1 MNNFLKK
8 VIAQSPD
15 DLQIISAICAESK
28 VKISDIKYLP
38 STKIF
43 LLSVLRIDKET
54 DSSKPINSVIKFEFI
69 ESSKSKNINQSNAD
83 LTLELFAIDIF
94 KKKENFEIVLLFSK
108 NGIITLLAYNRIF
121 KFHSL
126 QKPKNI
132 KYVDNFKNKLEY
144 KHVPLQSVGIYV
156 PANLPSTLLMNAVPA
171 KISGVKRIVLANP
184 KLNGKLNPAVLYAA
198 KKVGINEIYSMGGAQ
213 AIASLAYIQKV
224 NKIVGPGNIY
234 VARSKREVFG
244 DVGTE
249 GMVAG
254 PSEICVLADSKTDL
268 NQVITSMI
276 GQAEHDV
283 NSQCILI
290 TKDKKLANKFNIEIK
305 ESIKKVQRK
314 RVVLKSL
321 KNNGLIVLAQS
332 DKQIIEAINEVAPE
346 HLEINVSN
354 YKKYLNQIHNAGSIM
369 IGKYSPM
376 AVSDYNVGSNHVL
389 PTLGSA
395 KFSSGLNLSEFYKK
409 ISHITLTKK
418 GIEKLGESATHLAEY
433 EELDNHAQ
441 SIKSRMRR

>member
-1 MNNFLKK
+1 MIK
-8 VIAQSPD
+8 VIN
-15 DLQIISAICAESK
+15 C
-28 VKISDIKYLP
+28 
-38 STKIF
+38 
-43 LLSVLRIDKET
+43 
-54 DSSKPINSVIKFEFI
+54 
-69 ESSKSKNINQSNAD
+69 
-83 LTLELFAIDIF
+83 
-94 KKKENFEIVLLFSK
+94 KKKNYKRELISLLDKRRSGKEVDTSIVPKIIKDIRKNGKKALLKYEKKFSK
-108 NGIITLLAYNRIF
+108 NTEIVPSKDKVNKAIRALNPKIKKSIDLAYNRIF

-156 PANLPSTLLMNAVPA
+156 PANLPYTLLMNAVPA

-184 KLNGKLNPAVLYAA
+184 KLDGKLNPAVLYAA
-198 KKVGINEIYSMGGAQ
+198 KKVGIKEIYSMGGAQ

-224 NKIVGPGNIY
+224 NKVVGPGNIY

-254 PSEICVLADSKTDL
+254 PSEICILADGKTDL

-290 TKDKKLANKFNIEIK
+290 TKDKKLVNKFNIEIRGK
-305 ESIKKVQRK
+305 IQKVQRK
-314 RVVLKSL
+314 SVVLKSL
-321 KNNGLIVLAQS
+321 KNNGLIVFAQT

-354 YKKYLNQIHNAGSIM
+354 YKKYLNQIYNVGSIM

-376 AVSDYNVGSNHVL
+376 AVSDYNVGTNHVL

-395 KFSSGLNLSEFYKK
+395 KFSSGLNSSEFYKK

-433 EELDNHAQ
+433 EDLDNHAQ
-441 SIKSRMRR
+441 SIRSRMKGK

>member
-1 MNNFLKK
+1 MIK
-8 VIAQSPD
+8 VIN
-15 DLQIISAICAESK
+15 C
-28 VKISDIKYLP
+28 
-38 STKIF
+38 
-43 LLSVLRIDKET
+43 
-54 DSSKPINSVIKFEFI
+54 
-69 ESSKSKNINQSNAD
+69 
-83 LTLELFAIDIF
+83 
-94 KKKENFEIVLLFSK
+94 KKKNYKQELISFLDKRRSGKEVDTSIVPKIIKDIRKNGKKALLKYEKKFSK
-108 NGIITLLAYNRIF
+108 NTEIVPLKDKVNKAIRALDPKIKKSIDLAYNRIF

-126 QKPKNI
+126 QKPKDI
-132 KYVDNFKNKLEY
+132 KYVDNLKNKIEY

-184 KLNGKLNPAVLYAA
+184 KLDGKLNPAVLYAA
-198 KKVGINEIYSMGGAQ
+198 KKVGIKEIYSMGGAQ

-254 PSEICVLADSKTDL
+254 PSEICVLADGKTDL
-268 NQVITSMI
+268 DQVITSMI

-290 TKDKKLANKFNIEIK
+290 TKDKKLVNKFNIEIK
-305 ESIKKVQRK
+305 GRIQKVQRK
-314 RVVLKSL
+314 GVVLKSF
-321 KNNGLIVLAQS
+321 KNNGLIVVAQT
-332 DKQIIEAINEVAPE
+332 DKQIIEVINEVAPE
-346 HLEINVSN
+346 HIEINVSN
-354 YKKYLNQIHNAGSIM
+354 YKKYLNQIYNAGSIM

-376 AVSDYNVGSNHVL
+376 AVSDYNVGTNHVL

-395 KFSSGLNLSEFYKK
+395 KFSSGLNSSEFYKK

-433 EELDNHAQ
+433 EDLDNHAQ
-441 SIKSRMRR
+441 SIRSRMKGK